1 MFCKTLQF
9 TITCYQLS
17 FTFFRYNKYM
27 VARDF
32 YDVAKDFE
40 LWPRRH
46 IVEYIKLNKFA
57 FKVSFYLTVFEI
69 FTKNLNFG
77 L

>member
-1 MFCKTLQF
+1 
-9 TITCYQLS
+9 
-17 FTFFRYNKYM
+17 M
-27 VARDF
+27 VAKDF

-77 L
+77 P